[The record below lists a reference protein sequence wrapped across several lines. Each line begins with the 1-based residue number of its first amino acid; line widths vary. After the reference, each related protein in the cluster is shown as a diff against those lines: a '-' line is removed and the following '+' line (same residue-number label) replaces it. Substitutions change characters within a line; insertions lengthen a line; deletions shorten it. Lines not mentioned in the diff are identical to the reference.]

1 VLLPPGARENV
12 IIVEAGLAELPT
24 CIAIAAPG
32 SGVVTFAPERGTL
45 YTVTQQQG
53 GALRAS
59 AAGPHEEEFS
69 FDFSVSPVVL
79 LIFGLP
85 VLAGSIA
92 AFVITMKFFMDWPK
106 KPATGWS

>member
-1 VLLPPGARENV
+1 
-12 IIVEAGLAELPT
+12 
-24 CIAIAAPG
+24 
-32 SGVVTFAPERGTL
+32 VTFAAERGTL

-53 GALRAS
+53 GGLRAS

-79 LIFGLP
+79 LVFGLP
-85 VLAGSIA
+85 LLAAAIA
-92 AFVITMKFFMDWPK
+92 AFVITIKFFVDWPK